1 MSLLRNWSQ
10 WRQFKNLSW
19 EWRNIVIYSESG
31 QDWHHFAPIINDLT
45 NRLQRQVCYVTS
57 DPGDPGLRQQNDRL
71 ISVCIEEG
79 WFRTV
84 FFQVGQADTLVLTM
98 MDLGNLDLKRS
109 PYPVYYIYIFHG
121 MGSTHMVDFENSYDN
136 YDGIFCV
143 GPHQVAEIRKR
154 EALKQVPRKDLF
166 EHGYHR
172 LEQLMEEACGK
183 NVMYQADM
191 KPVVLV
197 APTWGEDSIFN
208 HCGEELIE
216 VLLTAGFRVIM
227 RPHYHT
233 LRLSPGLCEGIAGRY
248 REHEDFEYIDRMG
261 ESESLFRSHV
271 LISDWSAMA
280 IEYAL
285 GLEKPVLFIDLP
297 RRIRNEN
304 WQELDLEPIESS
316 IRNEVGS
323 ILSPR
328 ALAEAPAQI
337 RQLLQCQEAFREK
350 IAHLRQRTIFNLGS
364 SVMVAAQEMARLAD
378 ERARMRASG
387 SFSHE

>member
-45 NRLQRQVCYVTS
+45 NHLQRQVCYVTS
-57 DPGDPGLRQQNDRL
+57 DPADPGLRQQNDRL
-71 ISVCIEEG
+71 KSVCIEEG
-79 WFRTV
+79 WFRTI

-109 PYPVYYIYIFHG
+109 LYPVYYTYIFHG

-154 EALKQVPRKDLF
+154 EALKHLPRKDLF

-172 LEQLMEEACGK
+172 LEQLMEEARGK
-183 NVMYQADM
+183 NLMYQANV
-191 KPVVLV
+191 KPVILI
-197 APTWGEDSIFN
+197 APTWGEDSTFN
-208 HCGEELIE
+208 RCGEELIE
-216 VLLTAGFRVIM
+216 VLLTAGFHVIM

-248 REHEDFEYIDRMG
+248 LEHEDFEYIDRMG
-261 ESESLFRSHV
+261 ENESLFRSHV

-316 IRNEVGS
+316 IRNEVGG

-337 RQLLQCQEAFREK
+337 RQLLQGQGAFRDK
-350 IAHLRQRTIFNLGS
+350 INRLRQRTVFNLGS
-364 SVMVAAQEMARLAD
+364 SVTVAAQEMARLAD
-378 ERARMRASG
+378 ERAQMRASG